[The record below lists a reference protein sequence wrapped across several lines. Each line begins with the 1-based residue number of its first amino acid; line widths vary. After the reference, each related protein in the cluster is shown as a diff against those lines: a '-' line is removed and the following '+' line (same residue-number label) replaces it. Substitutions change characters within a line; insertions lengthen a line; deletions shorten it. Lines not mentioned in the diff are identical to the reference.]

1 MERKSYYKA
10 FVAQSPEEVL
20 ESVHKKDNAVLIAV
34 TLSNGTYLEGFIID
48 IKRENNH
55 QQTICMLLPDERVS
69 FFKAHAIEVV
79 TVMQPKKMV
88 VELSKGAISRPL
100 SNDNNELTVLQL
112 KRWLNIEKEQ
122 LGSQIK
128 ELDINSLVLN
138 ELNNRLNVKDVVKA
152 LQLVVKEVIKD
163 QLGQTAWQSINTIVL
178 KEAETLNLQIT
189 EKTITIS
196 IAINRALPKQ
206 LSNILEE
213 KLLQIL

>member
-100 SNDNNELTVLQL
+100 STDNNELTVLQL
-112 KRWLNIEKEQ
+112 KRWLNIEKGQ

-189 EKTITIS
+189 EKTLTIS
-196 IAINRALPKQ
+196 IAINKALPKQ

>member
-100 SNDNNELTVLQL
+100 STDNNELTVLQL
-112 KRWLNIEKEQ
+112 KRWLNIEKGQ

-189 EKTITIS
+189 EKTLTIS
-196 IAINRALPKQ
+196 IAINRALPKK

>member
-79 TVMQPKKMV
+79 TVIQPKKMV

-100 SNDNNELTVLQL
+100 STDNNELTVLQL

-189 EKTITIS
+189 EKTLTIS